1 MKNCTAPST
10 GCDSRPVMATGM
22 TEESKRRLKPMP
34 DWIWFLLI
42 FAGYI
47 ALMRFVLPAL
57 GVQT

>member
-1 MKNCTAPST
+1 
-10 GCDSRPVMATGM
+10 
-22 TEESKRRLKPMP
+22 MP
-34 DWIWFLLI
+34 DWGWFVLI

>member
-1 MKNCTAPST
+1 
-10 GCDSRPVMATGM
+10 
-22 TEESKRRLKPMP
+22 MP
-34 DWIWFLLI
+34 DWAWFLLI

>member
-1 MKNCTAPST
+1 
-10 GCDSRPVMATGM
+10 MATGM

>member
-1 MKNCTAPST
+1 MAADMT
-10 GCDSRPVMATGM
+10 GW
-22 TEESKRRLKPMP
+22 KRRLEPMP
-34 DWIWFLLI
+34 DLVWFLLI

>member
-1 MKNCTAPST
+1 
-10 GCDSRPVMATGM
+10 
-22 TEESKRRLKPMP
+22 MP

>member
-1 MKNCTAPST
+1 
-10 GCDSRPVMATGM
+10 MAEDII
-22 TEESKRRLKPMP
+22 EESRRGRKLMP
-34 DWIWFLLI
+34 DWAWFLLI